1 MYADVIVDISHESLD
16 RVFLYRIPDEILPD
30 VAIGSPV
37 RFPFGKG
44 NRITEGYVIDILS
57 KSDYP
62 EEKIKSLIGLR
73 DGAVSIESQLIN
85 LAAWMKNTYGST
97 MIQAL
102 KTVIPIKNEVR
113 HKEDKTVLLN
123 CNEEKAN
130 EFLQVCI
137 NKKYKAKERLL
148 IELIKEKSLPY
159 ELVTQ
164 KLNISQSTLKSLEAD
179 NIIAIRADIKY
190 RNPADEKKADTEF
203 GNTYDVKMLTEAQQS
218 VADSIM
224 AGYNNGSRKPSLI
237 HGVTGSGKTEVYM
250 ELVSKMQ
257 EMGRQSIV
265 LIPEIALTYQTI
277 IRFYKRFGDRVS
289 IIHSRMSQGEKYD
302 QFERAKKGE
311 IDIMIGPRSA
321 LFTPFPNIGLI
332 VIDEEHEATYK
343 SETTPKYHARE
354 VAFERAR
361 TSDGIVV
368 LGSATPS
375 MESYYNASCGN
386 YDLYRLTERVRTS
399 RLPGVSV
406 VDLREELKSGNRSM
420 FSAKLREAIQERL
433 DRKEQ
438 SMLFINRRG
447 YAGFVSCRSCG
458 EAIKCPHCDV
468 SLTYH
473 NNKRLI
479 CHYCNYNIPMPDKC
493 PQCASKFIGT
503 FGTGTQKLE
512 EATIANFPGAR
523 VLRMDMDTTTGKDG
537 HEKIL
542 SAFANQEAD
551 ILIGT
556 QMIVKGHDFP
566 NVTLVGIIAA
576 DMSLFE
582 NDYRSAE
589 RTFQLLTQAAGRAGR
604 GEKPGQVI
612 IQTYKPEHY
621 AIKAASSQ
629 DYGEFYETE
638 LVYRKLPGYP
648 PYMHMLVIFISSPNV
663 TECGTM
669 ADILAKNA
677 AEYGD
682 FTVIGPADAT
692 ISKKQD
698 RYRKVIWCKHT
709 EVNALKELMSMLD
722 LKIKEYTEL
731 KNCIVQF
738 DLDPMSM
745 Y

>member
-1 MYADVIVDISHESLD
+1 MYANVIVDISHESLD
-16 RVFLYRIPDEILPD
+16 RVFLYRIPEEILSD
-30 VAIGSPV
+30 VAVGSPV

-44 NRITEGYVIDILS
+44 NRVIEGYVIDILS

-62 EEKIKSLIGLR
+62 EDKIKTLIGLR
-73 DGAVSIESQLIN
+73 EGAVSIESQLIN
-85 LAAWMKNTYGST
+85 LASWIKNTYGST

-102 KTVIPIKNEVR
+102 KTVIPIKNEIR
-113 HKEDKTVLLN
+113 HKENKTITLN
-123 CNEEKAN
+123 CDEEKAK
-130 EFLQVCI
+130 EFLLVCI

-148 IELIKEKSLPY
+148 TELIKEKNLPY

-164 KLNISQSTLKSLEAD
+164 KLNISQGTLKSLEAD
-179 NIIAIRADIKY
+179 NIIVMRSDIKY
-190 RNPADEKKADTEF
+190 RNPADEKSAEADF
-203 GNTYDVKMLTEAQQS
+203 GIPYAVKTLTTAQQS
-218 VADSIM
+218 VVDSIIDK
-224 AGYNNGSRKPSLI
+224 YSNGIRKTSLI
-237 HGVTGSGKTEVYM
+237 HGVTGSGKTEIYM

-257 EMGRQSIV
+257 KLGKQSIV

-277 IRFYKRFGDRVS
+277 IRFYRRFGSRVS

-302 QFERAKKGE
+302 QLERVKKGE

-321 LFTPFPNIGLI
+321 LFTPFQNIGLI

-343 SETTPKYHARE
+343 SETVPKYHARE
-354 VAFERAR
+354 VAFERVR

-375 MESYYNASCGN
+375 MESYYNASCGI
-386 YDLYRLTERVRTS
+386 YDLYSLTERVNTS
-399 RLPGVSV
+399 RLPMVSV
-406 VDLREELKSGNRSM
+406 VDLREELKTGNRSM
-420 FSAKLREAIQERL
+420 FSKKLKNAIQERL
-433 DRKEQ
+433 DRREQ
-438 SMLFINRRG
+438 TMLFINRRG

-473 NNKRLI
+473 SNKRLI

-493 PQCASKFIGT
+493 PQCTSGFIGT

-512 EATIANFPGAR
+512 EATIAIFPKAR
-523 VLRMDMDTTTGKDG
+523 VLRMDMDTTSGKDG
-537 HEKIL
+537 HEKLL

-589 RTFQLLTQAAGRAGR
+589 RTFQLITQAAGRAGR

-621 AIKAASSQ
+621 AIKAAAAQ

-638 LVYRKLPGYP
+638 LSYRKLLYYP
-648 PYMHMLVIFISSPNV
+648 PYKHMLVIFIASPSIEV
-663 TECGTM
+663 CGTM
-669 ADILAKNA
+669 ADIMAKA
-677 AEYGD
+677 ATEYRD
-682 FTVIGPADAT
+682 FKVIGPADAT

-698 RYRKVIWCKHT
+698 RYRKVIWCRHNET
-709 EVNALKELMSMLD
+709 DALKELMVKLETT
-722 LKIKEYTEL
+722 IKENMESG
-731 KNCIVQF
+731 NCIVQF